1 MDNVFF
7 TYTPEGWEKAIY
19 LRLGSVMMD
28 TTHSTNDRED
38 KRISVLCLITAL
50 TGGGAEMVLY
60 RLLSRLDRTKFNPQV
75 VSMIDLGPVSEK
87 IRALGIQV
95 RSLGMSQGLP
105 NPLAVLKLVRWL
117 QCDKPDVIQTWMYH
131 ADLLGGLA
139 ARLAGGIP
147 VSWGIRHSDL
157 SVEGNRRLTLLTVKA
172 CAPISRWLPTK
183 IVCCSEASREVHA
196 AVGYAAEKMIVI
208 PNGIDPELFRP
219 NPNARATI
227 RRNLGIPDDASVIGM
242 VGRFD
247 PQKDH
252 FNFIQAAQ
260 RLYRFLPGARFLLC
274 GEEVTWKNAE
284 LVKWIEDAGIRER
297 CFLLGKRDD
306 IPDLTAAFDI
316 ATLSSMGEGFPNV
329 VIEAMACGVP
339 CVVTDV
345 GESARIVAGTGTV
358 VPRRDPRALAD
369 AWHAMLKMDRTT
381 RAQLGLA
388 ARRRVMEEYSLSQI
402 VSRYESLFEE
412 LACKSISQERLSSRR
427 AYVRD

>member
-1 MDNVFF
+1 M
-7 TYTPEGWEKAIY
+7 
-19 LRLGSVMMD
+19 MMD
-28 TTHSTNDRED
+28 TTHPIRKRED

-50 TGGGAEMVLY
+50 TGGGAEMMLY
-60 RLLSRLDRTKFNPQV
+60 RLMSRLDRTKFKPQV

-95 RSLGMSQGLP
+95 RSLGMRQGIP
-105 NPLAVLKLVRWL
+105 NPLAVFRLAQWL
-117 QCDKPDVIQTWMYH
+117 QRDRPDVIQTWMYH

-147 VSWGIRHSDL
+147 ISWGIHHSDL
-157 SVEGNRRLTLLTVKA
+157 SLEGNRRLTLLTVKA

-196 AVGYAAEKMIVI
+196 AAGYATEKMIVI
-208 PNGIDPELFRP
+208 PNGIDLQLFRP

-227 RRNLGIPDDASVIGM
+227 RRNLGIPADAPVIGM
-242 VGRFD
+242 VGRFH

-252 FNFIQAAQ
+252 YNFIQAAQ
-260 RLYRFLPGARFLLC
+260 QLYQSQPEARFLLC
-274 GEEVTWKNAE
+274 GEDVTWKNAE
-284 LVKWIEDAGIRER
+284 LVKWIEDAEIRER
-297 CFLLGKRDD
+297 CLLLGKRDD

-329 VIEAMACGVP
+329 VVEAMACGVP

-345 GESARIVAGTGTV
+345 GDSARIVADTGTV
-358 VPRRDPRALAD
+358 VPRRDPQALAN

-381 RAQLGLA
+381 RAQLGLV
-388 ARRRVMEEYSLSQI
+388 ARQRVMDHYSLSQI

-412 LACKSISQERLSSRR
+412 LACGSRTQQRASSRR